1 MVTVKKEISKTQ
13 LSSVVAYAMLAGLI
27 PKEEEAKPLDEIE
40 VRGDFASLMQFVEL
54 MYQDKEDDEYFEALM
69 KKGIDDL

>member
-54 MYQDKEDDEYFEALM
+54 MYQDKEDDEYFEELM

>member
-1 MVTVKKEISKTQ
+1 MVTAKKEILKTQ

-54 MYQDKEDDEYFEALM
+54 MYQDKEDDEYFEELM

>member
-1 MVTVKKEISKTQ
+1 MVTVKKEISKTR

-40 VRGDFASLMQFVEL
+40 VRGDFASLMQFVGL

>member
-1 MVTVKKEISKTQ
+1 MVTVKKEISKTR

-54 MYQDKEDDEYFEALM
+54 MYQDKKDEEYFEELM